1 MKNSQFTIDE
11 MMSVLRRRKRAFM
24 IPPIIILSVC
34 VLGAFTLPRQ
44 YESTTTILIQP
55 NEVLS
60 QLMTYIFPSS
70 QGSQDKYSNP
80 ISDLNEVVYSH
91 PTIEALIDSLGI
103 RKGAAAE
110 MSDDQL
116 VAEIRKQIETD
127 ILGANSFKITYSD
140 TSPALAQRGVTVL
153 TNLIIDNKVGIENQ
167 KSEFA
172 VHFFQK
178 KVEQLQQ
185 TFMQSQDALIAQLKQ
200 RANLLPADDRRLLYG
215 EMMTNSS
222 TIDNTQAL
230 LQSYENSLRIVD
242 NVVDSGVT
250 SSNVQSLYQ
259 LQLADIPFSTEL
271 RTSLDAYTKLT
282 QRYTSEYPGVV
293 KAKEDVFIMLQKV
306 RDGLNSVISQTREKL
321 AGLQKRK
328 METVASLEQATVAQT
343 QDQAM
348 QNTFDTYKNL
358 YENMRV
364 SLERAQ
370 TMRDLEEKAADQ
382 FVIINP
388 PVLPTRPSKPNKA
401 LIIGGGIGAGLFVGL
416 LAAGLVELFDTRIR
430 TPRDL
435 EMFERPIIA
444 YLPAPVVKTK
454 K

>member
-1 MKNSQFTIDE
+1 
-11 MMSVLRRRKRAFM
+11 M

-34 VLGAFTLPRQ
+34 LLGAFTLPKQ
-44 YESTTTILIQP
+44 YESTTTILVQP
-55 NEVLS
+55 NEVLN

-70 QGSQDKYSNP
+70 QDSQNKFSSP
-80 ISDLNEVVYSH
+80 ITDLNEVVYSH
-91 PTIEALIDSLGI
+91 PTIESLIDSLGL
-103 RKGAAAE
+103 RKSAMPGLSDENMVAA
-110 MSDDQL
+110 
-116 VAEIRKQIETD
+116 VRKEIKTD
-127 ILGANSFKITYSD
+127 ILGINSFKITYSD
-140 TSPALAQRGVTVL
+140 TSPVLAQRGVTVL

-167 KSEFA
+167 KNEFA
-172 VHFFQK
+172 VDFFQK
-178 KVEQLQQ
+178 KVDQLRQ
-185 TFMQSQDALIAQLKQ
+185 TFMQSQDNLIAQLKR
-200 RANLLPADDRRLLYG
+200 RANYLPTDDRRLLYG
-215 EMMTNSS
+215 ELLNNNTV
-222 TIDNTQAL
+222 IDNTQAL
-230 LQSYENSLRIVD
+230 LDSYESSLQIVGS
-242 NVVDSGVT
+242 VLDSGVT
-250 SSNVQSLYQ
+250 AANVQDLYQ

-271 RTSLDAYTKLT
+271 RSSLDTYTQLT

-293 KAKEDVFIMLQKV
+293 KAKEDVFTKLQKV
-306 RDGLNSVISQTREKL
+306 RDGLNSVISQTRAKL
-321 AGLQKRK
+321 AGLEKRK

-358 YENMRV
+358 YESMRV

-370 TMRDLEEKAADQ
+370 TMRDLEQKAADE
-382 FVIINP
+382 FVVINP
-388 PVLPTRPSKPNKA
+388 PVLPTKPSKPNKA

-444 YLPAPVVKTK
+444 YLPAPVVRTK